1 VETAQPADQE
11 NHCLVGENTFE
22 AAYRDALQR
31 ARETLH
37 TKDIAACC
45 TGGGASLNRQN
56 ETTDTIELCFLN
68 RPVSITLPDLSFSI
82 KSAEEEVSIWEQ
94 VLILHYLAN
103 SEQAALHDTLINYR
117 RMRDGA
123 LYAEAFERRCTQP
136 LLAAFGPAP
145 DGLITAAAA
154 LGGISAEF
162 ADFAVRIPAFPRLD
176 IICCL
181 WKPDAEFEP
190 EATILF
196 NAGIEQFL
204 CAEDIAVLCQQIV
217 LKLIKTRVS

>member
-1 VETAQPADQE
+1 
-11 NHCLVGENTFE
+11 VGENTFE
-22 AAYRDALQR
+22 VAYRDALQR
-31 ARETLH
+31 ARETFH
-37 TKDIAACC
+37 TRDFTACC
-45 TGGGASLNRQN
+45 AGGGASLNRQN
-56 ETTDTIELCFLN
+56 ETADTIELIFLN
-68 RPVSITLPDLSFSI
+68 KPVSITLPDLSFSI
-82 KSAEEEVSIWEQ
+82 KNAEEQVSLWEQ

-136 LLAAFGPAP
+136 LLATFGPAP
-145 DGLITAAAA
+145 DCLIAAAA
-154 LGGISAEF
+154 DLGGISADF
-162 ADFAVRIPAFPRLD
+162 ADVAVRIPAFPRLD

-181 WKPDAEFEP
+181 WKPDAEFGP

-196 NAGIEQFL
+196 DAGIEQFL

-217 LKLIKTRVS
+217 LKLIKTCVS